1 MIDFVEHKV
10 IGYLTLSKGG
20 MPQDVRVSPD
30 GKAAAYVDAFMINI
44 NWENVLD
51 LHRERASK

>member
-30 GKAAAYVDAFMINI
+30 GKAAAYV
-44 NWENVLD
+44 
-51 LHRERASK
+51 ERGAGLELVTQ